1 MIYKFTNCFVSG
13 VHAMTDESKSS
24 PPPGGQFLVYQTEDG
39 KLKIDV
45 RFEGETV
52 WLTQQHMAELFQ
64 MTQQNIS
71 LHLQNIYAEG
81 ELERGATH
89 KESLSVRQE
98 GTRSVQRRV
107 DFYNLDAILSVG
119 YRVKSVVATRFRI
132 WATQRLREYIVKGFV
147 LDDERLKNPDQPFD
161 YFEELTRRIQ
171 DIRTSERRFY
181 QKITDIYA
189 TSIDYDPTQEISIVF
204 FKTVQNKVH
213 WAITGQTA
221 AEIVHDRV
229 DAAKTNLGLTNWRG
243 AVVRKQDVVVAKN
256 YLTEPELAALN
267 NLMEQYLVFAEGQAM
282 RRIPMHM
289 ADWIKKLDAFL
300 TLNQRD
306 ILSHAGRISHEVAQ
320 VKAELEYDRYRALV
334 DAQPRPVDGDFEQAA
349 KQIKR
354 THAEARRT
362 RRKK

>member
-1 MIYKFTNCFVSG
+1 MSNK
-13 VHAMTDESKSS
+13 SKPS

-39 KLKIDV
+39 KLRLDV

-64 MTQQNIS
+64 TTKQNVGQ
-71 LHLQNIYAEG
+71 HLKNILEEG
-81 ELERGATH
+81 ELTQESVVKDFFTTAADGKKYAT
-89 KESLSVRQE
+89 K
-98 GTRSVQRRV
+98 
-107 DFYNLDAILSVG
+107 FYNLDAIISVG
-119 YRVKSVVATRFRI
+119 YRVKSHVATRFRI

-189 TSIDYDPTQEISIVF
+189 TSIDYDPTQEISLLF

-221 AEIVHDRV
+221 AEIVHKRV
-229 DAAKTNLGLTNWRG
+229 DAAKRNLGLTNWRG
-243 AVVRKQDVVVAKN
+243 SVIRKQDVVIAKN

-267 NLMEQYLVFAEGQAM
+267 NLVEQYLVFAEGQAM
-282 RRIPMHM
+282 RRVPMHM
-289 ADWIKKLDAFL
+289 ADWITKLDAFL
-300 TLNQRD
+300 TLNERD
-306 ILSHAGRISHEVAQ
+306 ILTHAGRISHEMAQ
-320 VKAELEYDRYRALV
+320 GKAELEYDRYRAIT
-334 DAQPRPVDGDFEQAA
+334 DAKPRPIDTEFEEAA
-349 KQIKR
+349 KQSRKLARLKTPNEKR
-354 THAEARRT
+354 
-362 RRKK
+362 